1 MKQIEIGNMPHP
13 DYFVQSEIDR
23 LRVNV
28 SFFGTEKKVLMIT
41 SSGPNEGK
49 SYISM
54 NLWNEL
60 AKAGKRV
67 CFVDA
72 DMRKST
78 IRTTFQVSTGS
89 DEYIGLSHYLA
100 GYVEAEDVIYTTE
113 REEAFF
119 IPTSTMI
126 NPSLLLEGD
135 RFRDLIKLLRRR
147 FDYVIV
153 DTPPLGIVSDG
164 QRIATMCDGVM
175 LVVRAHVTS
184 REAVRASIQQIQ
196 QVECPLL
203 GIVLNR
209 VEGKR
214 TKGYYAKTYYS
225 NDSGRSSSKSEP
237 VKRTIA
243 PVQEVSAPA
252 DLDLDIPNLDEIL
265 GIQKDEAD
273 HEQSAAEE

>member
-89 DEYIGLSHYLA
+89 DDYIGLSHYLA

-135 RFRDLIKLLRRR
+135 RFRDLVKLLRRR

>member
-135 RFRDLIKLLRRR
+135 RFRDLVKLLRRR

>member
-1 MKQIEIGNMPHP
+1 
-13 DYFVQSEIDR
+13 
-23 LRVNV
+23 
-28 SFFGTEKKVLMIT
+28 
-41 SSGPNEGK
+41 
-49 SYISM
+49 M

>member
-78 IRTTFQVSTGS
+78 LRTTFQVSTGS

-243 PVQEVSAPA
+243 PEQEVSAPA